1 MHADCDGPRI
11 GATNCVLIDM
21 NVIARLLSALPGR
34 SAAGIRGIQFSVHY
48 IQTIDWE
55 HAVRKYLNIH
65 LPDQSIRT
73 EELQGEE
80 IIRAGRYFIARKLLD
95 MGAATVDPMSVQ
107 NPLIFSAGPFA
118 GTNFSNANRLSV
130 GCKSPLTGGIKE
142 ANTGGSFGFAL
153 GQLEIAGF
161 TLHGA
166 APDWTVIRITK
177 DGQIAFESAEP
188 YLGKGNN
195 EVARLLLEKYGKKIS
210 FAICG
215 PVGEYLGLMSGI
227 SFADTDGR
235 PSRLAAR
242 GGVGAVMGTKKVKA
256 IVVDTHKMPSFHDR
270 QKVMGAVR
278 EYGAKLGKEPAIDNF
293 KRLGT
298 AMVADLTNYIGGLPV
313 RNFSAGRMV
322 EEKDGPF
329 KLGGAYI
336 RELNL
341 SRGGKTAHDCMPGC
355 MIECSNVYFDD
366 KGQEL
371 VSPLEYETLGL
382 VGSNCGLQD
391 PDQVARLNA
400 VANDLGID
408 TIELGAMLG
417 VLMEAGQAAF
427 GDADFMMRALDDI
440 RAGNE
445 RGRLLAQGAFRV
457 GQHFKVA
464 RVPVIKRQGI
474 SAYDPRVIEVTGIS
488 MMLTAQGADHTVG
501 NLPAFDCK
509 GKSTEELVTV
519 SLGAQVS
526 AAAADSLGFRIF
538 GRSVTDTNP
547 QLIVTALND
556 AHGTQ
561 LEEPF
566 LKQLGREVLELE
578 WAFNREAGFTDQDDE
593 LPSFFY
599 DEALAPTGNLARHR
613 AAEVNRCLDQLLA
626 AA

>member
-1 MHADCDGPRI
+1 MHVDCDGPRI
-11 GATNCVLIDM
+11 GPTNCVLTDM
-21 NVIARLLSALPGR
+21 N
-34 SAAGIRGIQFSVHY
+34 GIQFSVHY
-48 IQTIDWE
+48 IQTTDVEPIM
-55 HAVRKYLNIH
+55 RKYLNIH
-65 LPDQSIRT
+65 LPDQSIQT

-95 MGAATVDPMSVQ
+95 MGAATVDPMSDQ

-166 APDWTVIRITK
+166 APEWTVIRITK

-256 IVVDTHKMPSFHDR
+256 IVVDTHKMPTFHDR

-278 EYGAKLGKEPAIDNF
+278 DYGAKLGKEPAIDNF

-341 SRGGKTAHDCMPGC
+341 SRGGRTAHDCMPGC

-366 KGQEL
+366 KGQEM

-417 VLMEAGQAAF
+417 VLMEDGQAAF

-526 AAAADSLGFRIF
+526 AATADSLGFCIF

-556 AHGTQ
+556 AHGTA

-566 LKQLGREVLELE
+566 LKKLGREVLELE
-578 WAFNREAGFTDQDDE
+578 WAFNKQAGFTDQDDE

-613 AAEVNRCLDQLLA
+613 ASEVNRCLDQLLTA
-626 AA
+626 A

>member
-1 MHADCDGPRI
+1 M
-11 GATNCVLIDM
+11 
-21 NVIARLLSALPGR
+21 
-34 SAAGIRGIQFSVHY
+34 
-48 IQTIDWE
+48 
-55 HAVRKYLNIH
+55 RKYLHIDLADH
-65 LPDQSIRT
+65 SIKT
-73 EELQGEE
+73 EELHGEA
-80 IIRAGRYFIARKLLD
+80 IIRSGRYFIAKTLLE
-95 MGAATVDPMSVQ
+95 MGATSVDPMSSQ

-142 ANTGGSFGFAL
+142 ANTGGTFGFAL

-161 TLHGA
+161 TLHNA
-166 APDWTVIRITK
+166 APEWTVIRITK
-177 DGQIAFESAEP
+177 DGQIAFESAEA
-188 YLGKGNN
+188 YMGKGNS
-195 EVARLLLEKYGKKIS
+195 EVARMLLEKYGKKIS

-215 PVGEYLGLMSGI
+215 PVGEYLGLMAGI
-227 SFADTDGR
+227 SFADTNAR

-242 GGVGAVMGTKKVKA
+242 GGVGAVLGSKKVKA
-256 IVVDTHKMPSFHDR
+256 IVVDTHKMPTFHDR

-278 EYGAKLGKEPAIDNF
+278 EYGAKLAKEPAIDNF

-329 KLGGAYI
+329 KLGGTYI

-341 SRGGKTAHDCMPGC
+341 ARGGKTAHDCMPGC

-366 KGQEL
+366 KGQEM

-382 VGSNCGLQD
+382 VGSNCGLSD
-391 PDQVARLNA
+391 PDDVARLNA

-408 TIELGAMLG
+408 TIELGATLG
-417 VLMEAGQAAF
+417 VLMEAGQGAF
-427 GDADFMMRALDDI
+427 GDVGFMMAALDDI
-440 RAGNE
+440 RLGNE
-445 RGRLLAQGAFRV
+445 RGRLLAQGTARV
-457 GQHFKVA
+457 GEHFGVK

-488 MMLTAQGADHTVG
+488 MMLTAQGADHTAG
-501 NLPAFDCK
+501 NLPGFDCK
-509 GKSTEELVTV
+509 GKSTEELVAA

-526 AAAADSLGFRIF
+526 AATADSLGLCIF

-561 LEEPF
+561 LEEAF
-566 LKQLGREVLELE
+566 LKTLGREVLELE
-578 WAFNREAGFTDQDDE
+578 WKFNRLAGFTDADDE
-593 LPSFFY
+593 LPDFFY
-599 DEALAPTGNLARHR
+599 TEMLAPTGNVARHR
-613 AAEVNRCLDQLLA
+613 ATEVNQSLDQLITA
-626 AA
+626 